1 MGQDSQRVVVG
12 MFDGFGLDYLEQSD
26 MPYLKD
32 MMRNGFFKPVTG
44 VFPSV
49 TNVNNVSI
57 CCGAWPEEH
66 GITGNSYFDAK
77 AGRAEYMNSADMIRT
92 ETMFQRAAR
101 HGVKSALLTCKRKT
115 VELFHK
121 GTEIA
126 IAAEDPPEGYV
137 ARYGSPGSI
146 YSREINSWL
155 WRVAVDMLRTRPDVR
170 LLYVHITDY
179 PMHTWAPE
187 EEESLK
193 HLSALDGLVGQSR
206 EVAPD
211 AAFFITADHGMNYKS
226 RCWDLTRVCQEAGTP
241 VRFVLS
247 PERDYYVRHHRNF
260 TGCAWVW
267 LDAPEDAAQVSEIIQ
282 GLEGVEGVLTRD
294 EAARRYHLVPERVGD
309 FTVLG
314 DRDTMFGDMDTM
326 YEELPPTYRAHGSLH
341 EMDLPLLIYNFDG
354 ELPPADTFRA
364 NKDLAPFLYGRP

>member
-1 MGQDSQRVVVG
+1 
-12 MFDGFGLDYLEQSD
+12 MFDGFGLDYLEKSD
-26 MPYLKD
+26 MPHLKD
-32 MMRNGFFKPVTG
+32 MMRSGFFKPVKG

-57 CCGAWPEEH
+57 CCGAWPEQH
-66 GITGNSYFDAK
+66 GITGNSYFDA
-77 AGRAEYMNSADMIRT
+77 ATGRAEYMNSADMIRT

-101 HGVKSALLTCKRKT
+101 HGVRSALLTSKRKT

-121 GTEIA
+121 GTETA
-126 IAAEDPPEGYV
+126 IAAEDPPEAYV
-137 ARYGSPGSI
+137 TRYGSPGSI
-146 YSREINSWL
+146 YSREINYWL
-155 WRVAVDMLRTRPDVR
+155 WRVAVDMLKNRPDVG

-187 EEESLK
+187 EKESLE
-193 HLSALDGLVGQSR
+193 HLSALDELVGRAR

-211 AAFFITADHGMNYKS
+211 AAFFITADHGMNYKN
-226 RCWDLTRVCQEAGTP
+226 RCWDLTRVCREAGIS

-247 PERDYYVRHHRNF
+247 PERDYYVVHHRNF

-267 LDAPEDAAQVSEIIQ
+267 LHGPEDAGRVSEIIR

-294 EAARRYHLVPERVGD
+294 EAAQQYHLVPERVGD
-309 FTVLG
+309 LTVLG
-314 DRDTMFGDMDTM
+314 DRDTMFGDMDTV

-341 EMDLPLLIYNFDG
+341 EMDLPLLIHNFDG
-354 ELPPADTFRA
+354 ELPPPDAFSA
-364 NKDLAPFLYGRP
+364 NKDLAPFLY